1 MPTFEQSIEIRAD
14 AMTLFRL
21 TQDYDHRLDWDPFLK
36 EARLVGGATEAKVGA
51 RAWCVARNGI
61 GMETE
66 YVSFKPPKVVAV
78 KMTKGPALLSA
89 FAGSWRF
96 QELGNGYTKV
106 IFRYHVAGNPRWL
119 AFAFDPILRWIF
131 THEVANRL
139 LGLKRTVEQTDLL
152 ERLAVEYA

>member
-1 MPTFEQSIEIRAD
+1 MPTFEQSIEIRAN

-36 EARLVGGATEAKVGA
+36 EARLVGGAKEAGMGA
-51 RAWCVARNGI
+51 RAWCVAKNGL

-66 YVSFKPPKVVAV
+66 YVSFNAPKVVAM
-78 KMTKGPALLSA
+78 KMTKGPAIFSSL
-89 FAGSWRF
+89 AGSWRF

-106 IFRYHVAGNPRWL
+106 IFRYHVAANPRWL
-119 AFAFDPILRWIF
+119 GFAFDPILRWIF

-139 LGLKRTVEQTDLL
+139 AGLKQSVEQTDLL
-152 ERLAVEYA
+152 QRLAYA

>member
-36 EARLVGGATEAKVGA
+36 EARLVGGATTAGVGV
-51 RAWCVARNGI
+51 RAWCVARNGL

-66 YVSFKPPKVVAV
+66 YVSFKPPRVVAV
-78 KMTKGPALLSA
+78 KMTKGPALMSA

-96 QELGNGYTKV
+96 QELGNGFTKV
-106 IFRYHVAGNPRWL
+106 IFRYNVAGNPRWL
-119 AFAFDPILRWIF
+119 GFVFDPVLRWIF
-131 THEVANRL
+131 THEVAKRL
-139 LGLKRTVEQTDLL
+139 QGLKQAVEQTDLIQ
-152 ERLAVEYA
+152 RLAAEYA

>member
-1 MPTFEQSIEIRAD
+1 MPTFEQSIEVRAD
-14 AMTLFRL
+14 ALTLFRL

-36 EARLVGGATEAKVGA
+36 EARLVGGAAAAGVGA
-51 RAWCVARNGI
+51 RAWCVARNGM

-96 QELGNGYTKV
+96 QELGNGITRV
-106 IFRYHVAGNPRWL
+106 IFRYHVAANPRWMGFL
-119 AFAFDPILRWIF
+119 FDPILRWIF
-131 THEVANRL
+131 THEVARRL
-139 LGLKRTVEQTDLL
+139 TGLKHAVEATDLL
-152 ERLAVEYA
+152 QQLPAEFA